1 MNTSTTDCC
10 IVGAGPGGMVLGLLL
25 ARRGVRV
32 TVLEA
37 HQNFDREFR
46 GDTVH
51 PSTLELLD
59 DLGLMDRLRRLPHIQ
74 GNDFPIHTPDGG
86 ISAPVRRRL
95 PTRYPESMAVP
106 QAELLSML
114 AEAAGEC
121 PTFRLETRA
130 RVDELLVENDA
141 ITGVRYRGVDGTHE
155 VRAQL
160 VVGAD
165 GRFSKVRQLADLP
178 LVPLAQGFD
187 LLWLRLPKADSDP
200 PRAYGLYPRA
210 GSILVVSDR
219 MRVWQLGLGVPK
231 GTYQRLRQAGL
242 VALRARIAEMA
253 PWVVDRLDLIE
264 SWNQLSLLVV
274 AAGRVGRWHRPGL
287 LLIGDAAHV
296 MSPVFGVGINYAIQ
310 DAIVAAKVLGPRLLV
325 GDVRRRD
332 LARVQRRRQ
341 WPTRVMQWMQTFGEH
356 QSAEQP
362 PSGRKRLEGRL
373 LELPPMTYLRSRL
386 IAFGGWAPERL
397 HRGGFGTK
405 SRGAPAGTSGSRA
418 QLAWKSARAR

>member
-1 MNTSTTDCC
+1 M
-10 IVGAGPGGMVLGLLL
+10 
-25 ARRGVRV
+25 
-32 TVLEA
+32 
-37 HQNFDREFR
+37 
-46 GDTVH
+46 
-51 PSTLELLD
+51 
-59 DLGLMDRLRRLPHIQ
+59 
-74 GNDFPIHTPDGG
+74 
-86 ISAPVRRRL
+86 
-95 PTRYPESMAVP
+95 
-106 QAELLSML
+106 
-114 AEAAGEC
+114 
-121 PTFRLETRA
+121 
-130 RVDELLVENDA
+130 
-141 ITGVRYRGVDGTHE
+141 
-155 VRAQL
+155 
-160 VVGAD
+160 
-165 GRFSKVRQLADLP
+165 
-178 LVPLAQGFD
+178 PLAQGFD

-310 DAIVAAKVLGPRLLV
+310 DAIVAAKVLGPRLLA
-325 GDVRRRD
+325 GDVRSRD

-373 LELPPMTYLRSRL
+373 LEAAAHDVPAVAADCVRRVGAGAAT
-386 IAFGGWAPERL
+386 
-397 HRGGFGTK
+397 
-405 SRGAPAGTSGSRA
+405 SRGVRYEVEGRAGGHERFARHAGVEVGSRPLSA
-418 QLAWKSARAR
+418 AGRLPSASSSVSRSARECTRPPCDGR